1 MVVFPLAS
9 SISPKSG
16 DTNLMSALIRSEDAN
31 DDGNKLTFRRLLRG
45 NDEWCFALLT
55 DSGYEHDDFKVFLK
69 LFFILHN
76 YFQVNF

>member
-16 DTNLMSALIRSEDAN
+16 DTNLMSALIKAEDAI

-45 NDEWCFALLT
+45 TDEWCFGLLT
-55 DSGYEHDDFKVFLK
+55 DSGYEHDDLKVYF
-69 LFFILHN
+69 HN
-76 YFQVNF
+76 FHLN